1 MNYGARITWVCVSDA
16 RNGII
21 KQISCGLLAHVG
33 SSEDKNVMVQGR
45 VLWRKNDKMCRCS
58 GIRKGL

>member
-1 MNYGARITWVCVSDA
+1 MNYGARITQVCVSDA

-33 SSEDKNVMVQGR
+33 SSEGKNVMVQGK
-45 VLWRKNDKMCRCS
+45 VHWRENDEELCR
-58 GIRKGL
+58 